1 MILQNDTNTKGHN
14 QWFYFKIH
22 NTKSHNKIRFNLI
35 NFTKDESM
43 FSYGIKPL
51 AFSEREYNKHR
62 VGWVRSGCE
71 KVNYFDNKI
80 KRESCSSKNYY
91 TLTFEF
97 K

>member
-1 MILQNDTNTKGHN
+1 
-14 QWFYFKIH
+14 
-22 NTKSHNKIRFNLI
+22 
-35 NFTKDESM
+35 M

-97 K
+97 YFKEVDTVYFAPLYANLNMDSNINAAADAI